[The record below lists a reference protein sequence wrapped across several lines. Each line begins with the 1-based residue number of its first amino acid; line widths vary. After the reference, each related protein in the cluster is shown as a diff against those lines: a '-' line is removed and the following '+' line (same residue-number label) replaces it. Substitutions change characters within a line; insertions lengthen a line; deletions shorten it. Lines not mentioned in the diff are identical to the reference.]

1 MSFSLYIH
9 IPWCQSKCPYC
20 DFNSHAAAVWPED
33 EYVRALIA
41 EMEQRAAEPAWNGN
55 SLRTIFF
62 GGGTPSLFDPRSIGR
77 LLDSAQRRFGFD
89 SDTEI
94 TLEANPGTVDFTK
107 LAGMRTA
114 GVNRISFGAQ
124 SFNPA
129 ILKFLGRIHSAD
141 ETREAAHA
149 AHRAGFDRL
158 NLDLIFAVPGQ
169 TVADVR
175 NDIAE
180 AISLGPDHISAY
192 NLTFEEGTAF
202 FTEMKRGRI
211 TPLPNDDQASM
222 YALVRNELPR
232 RGFPMYEISN
242 YAQPGHEARH
252 NLTYWRGQSYL
263 GIGAGAHSFAREG
276 AGGRRW
282 WNERMPA
289 RYSAA
294 ALVGGLAEAGSETV
308 DAAIAAGEFV
318 FLNLRLREGFALADF
333 EARFGA
339 SFDAR
344 FATQAARLLD
354 AELLLREGGRIRLSD
369 RGLELAD
376 SVFAEFV

>member
-41 EMEQRAAEPAWNGN
+41 EMDRRAEDAVWRKKA
-55 SLRTIFF
+55 LRTIFF
-62 GGGTPSLFDPRSIGR
+62 GGGTPSLFEPRSIGR
-77 LLDSAQRRFGFD
+77 ILDAAQRLFGLEAD
-89 SDTEI
+89 AEI
-94 TLEANPGTVDFTK
+94 TLEANPGTVDGAK
-107 LAGMRTA
+107 LAGMRAA

-141 ETREAAHA
+141 ETREAARG
-149 AHRAGFDRL
+149 AHRAGFERI

-175 NDIAE
+175 KDIKEVA
-180 AISLGPDHISAY
+180 ALGPDHISAY

-202 FTEMKRGRI
+202 FAEMKRGRI
-211 TPLPNDDQASM
+211 TPLPNDDQAM
-222 YALVRNELPR
+222 MFEVVREEIPG
-232 RGFPMYEISN
+232 RGYPMYEISN
-242 YAQPGHEARH
+242 YAVQGHEARH
-252 NLTYWRGQSYL
+252 NLTYWRGGSYL

-282 WNERMPA
+282 WNEKIPA
-289 RYSAA
+289 RYIAA
-294 ALVGGLAEAGSETV
+294 VQARGLAEAGNETV
-308 DAAIAAGEFV
+308 GAEVAAGEFV
-318 FLNLRLREGFALADF
+318 FLNLRLREGFALEDF
-333 EARFGA
+333 AARFGV
-339 SFDAR
+339 SFDDR
-344 FATQAARLLD
+344 FGKRSSILFDAKLLV
-354 AELLLREGGRIRLSD
+354 REGGRIRLSE